1 MAWCACRPFALQEGL
16 LANFKLGLLQARV
29 LFHEAALLGQ
39 DHRSARQQISS
50 KCLGDAYQHA
60 ITATRL
66 APSSASCAALR
77 ATLVLNLILE
87 QCITAN
93 AHPPSGQASPVGRF
107 ADQLSAT
114 LKHCSAVAAA
124 KCTGDEADVQIAAGG
139 LRTNDPCCL
148 VCTAFVETLSTV
160 LV

>member
-1 MAWCACRPFALQEGL
+1 M
-16 LANFKLGLLQARV
+16 QARV
-29 LFHEAALLGQ
+29 LFHEAALLAQ

-66 APSSASCAALR
+66 APTSASCAALR
-77 ATLVLNLILE
+77 ATLILNLILE

-93 AHPPSGQASPVGRF
+93 ARPPSGQASAVGCF
-107 ADQLSAT
+107 ADQLSGT
-114 LKHCSAVAAA
+114 LKHCSTVAEA
-124 KCTGDEADVQIAAGG
+124 KRVEDEADVQIAAGG

-148 VCTAFVETLSTV
+148 VCTAFVEALSTILCKSSTYV
-160 LV
+160 AFQQLA